1 MKPNATRFLALLLA
15 LMMLWASTAAA
26 GPKEDQWALDNGL
39 NLDEPMADLYAAA
52 LEKEG
57 GKVVVYTISS
67 RTAKIAASF
76 MEEYPG
82 MDVEVYDISS
92 GTLKEKLV
100 TEYEAGVRTVDIV
113 HSKEQ
118 VGEYTYEIFGDGML
132 HNYQPASIFG
142 NVPSA
147 YLALTPLMLELNLWF
162 YNTEKYEA
170 SPITSWWDLTK
181 EEWRG
186 KVVFQDAASNDA
198 YCAPLAAMVQH
209 ADEMAAD
216 YEAVFGEPIVLA
228 DDEPTAAHAFIKRFL
243 ANDPIMAKG
252 SDEVIELVGTAGQE
266 NPPVG
271 YSSSVKLRS
280 QADGFMINYGPEQMH
295 VSNGIPALNFLGI
308 ANEAPHPIGA
318 KLFIKYWMGGE
329 DGKGKGYDPLVS
341 LGSWSVRPENN
352 SAEGNLSLSD
362 IPLWEIDF
370 DYIYENIE
378 SVLDYWITHR

>member
-1 MKPNATRFLALLLA
+1 MKSKMTKLLA
-15 LMMLWASTAAA
+15 LSMVLMMLLASAALA
-26 GPKEDQWALDNGL
+26 GQSEDRWALDAGL
-39 NLDEPMADLYAAA
+39 NLDESMEDLYAAA
-52 LEKEG
+52 LETEG

-67 RTAKIAASF
+67 RTAKIANAF

-82 MDVEVYDISS
+82 MNVEVYDISS
-92 GTLKEKLV
+92 GTLKEKFL
-100 TEYEAGVRTVDIV
+100 TEYEAGIRTVDIV

-118 VGEYTYEIFGDGML
+118 VGEYTYEIFGEGLL
-132 HNYQPASIFG
+132 HNYQPESIFG
-142 NVPSA
+142 NVDPA
-147 YLALTPLMLELNLWF
+147 YLTLTPLMLELNLWF
-162 YNTEKYEA
+162 YNTEVYDQ

-186 KVVFQDAASNDA
+186 KVVYQDAASNDA

-252 SDEVIELVGTAGQE
+252 SDEVIEMVGTAGQE

-271 YSSSVKLRS
+271 YASSVKLRS
-280 QADGFMINYGPEQMH
+280 KDDGFMINYDPELMH
-295 VSNGIPALNFLGI
+295 VSNGIAALNFLGI
-308 ANEAPHPIGA
+308 ANEAPHPNGA

-329 DGKGKGYDPLVS
+329 DGKGNGYAPLVS
-341 LGSWSVRPENN
+341 LGSWSVRPEND
-352 SAEGNLSLSD
+352 SAEGNIPLEN

-378 SVLDYWITHR
+378 DIRDYWIAHR

>member
-1 MKPNATRFLALLLA
+1 MKSKLSKLLALTMAVLLLA
-15 LMMLWASTAAA
+15 SAAHADPAADKWA
-26 GPKEDQWALDNGL
+26 EDNGL

-52 LEKEG
+52 LEKED

-67 RTAKIAASF
+67 RTAKIADAF
-76 MEEYPG
+76 MAEYPG
-82 MDVEVYDISS
+82 MNVEVYDISS
-92 GTLKEKLV
+92 GTLKEKFL
-100 TEYEAGVRTVDIV
+100 TEYEAGIRTVDIV

-118 VGEYTYEIFGDGML
+118 VGEYTYEVFGNGLL

-142 NVPSA
+142 NVDPA
-147 YLALTPLMLELNLWF
+147 YLTLTPLMLELNLWF
-162 YNTEKYEA
+162 YNTEVYDEC
-170 SPITSWWDLTK
+170 PITSWWDLTT
-181 EEWRG
+181 EAWRG

-198 YCAPLAAMVQH
+198 YCAPLTVMVQH

-252 SDEVIELVGTAGQE
+252 SDEVIEMVGTAGQE

-271 YSSSVKLRS
+271 YSSSVKLRGKD
-280 QADGFMINYGPEQMH
+280 DGYMINYAPQQMS

-308 ANEAPHPIGA
+308 ANEAPHPNGA

-329 DGKGKGYDPLVS
+329 DGKGAGYDPLVS
-341 LGSWSVRPENN
+341 LGSWSVRPENS
-352 SAEGNLSLSD
+352 SAEGNIPLAD
-362 IPLWEIDF
+362 IPLWEVDF

-378 SVLDYWITHR
+378 EVRDYWIVHR